1 MACTTATD
9 PNSLEWCEGQINL
22 PGLRPKVFFTPKSNI
37 VQWPTRPSVLATG
50 ETMGKLATY
59 SGNFV
64 LAAEKVWQFMDILV
78 DRSPATSE
86 VQGTKPSKTYL
97 NQAVL
102 VVANTDA
109 EAAGF
114 SQLAANSDY
123 VYLVQDK
130 PGKYRVIGNDM
141 YQTNTDV
148 ALAMGGAATDEM
160 GTTITASVTDLCH
173 MPFYEGEI
181 ETADGTINPS
191 TPPETP

>member
-22 PGLRPKVFFTPKSNI
+22 PGLRKKVFFTPKSNI
-37 VQWPTRPSVLATG
+37 VQWPTLPAALATG
-50 ETMGKLATY
+50 DTMGKLATY
-59 SGNFV
+59 TGNFV
-64 LAAEKVWQFMDILV
+64 LAAEKVFQSMEIIE

-97 NQAVL
+97 NQIVL
-102 VVANTDA
+102 VVPNVDA
-109 EAAGF
+109 ESAGL
-114 SQLAANSDY
+114 SKLAANSDY

-130 PGKYRVIGNDM
+130 PGKYRVLGNEM
-141 YQTNTDV
+141 YPTNTDV
-148 ALAMGGAATDEM
+148 AMALGGAATDEM
-160 GTTITASVTDLCH
+160 GTTITASVTDTCH

>member
-1 MACTTATD
+1 M
-9 PNSLEWCEGQINL
+9 
-22 PGLRPKVFFTPKSNI
+22 K
-37 VQWPTRPSVLATG
+37 WPTRPTTVATG
-50 ETMGKLATY
+50 ETVGKLATY
-59 SGNFV
+59 TGNFE
-64 LAAEKVWQFMDILV
+64 LAADKVWQVMDIIV
-78 DRSPATSE
+78 DRSPATAE

-102 VVANTDA
+102 VVPNTDA

-148 ALAMGGAATDEM
+148 ALALGGEATEEM
-160 GTTITASVTDLCH
+160 GTTITASCTDTCH

-181 ETADGTINPS
+181 ETADGIVNPAP
-191 TPPETP
+191 TP

>member
-160 GTTITASVTDLCH
+160 GTTITASVTDFCH

>member
-1 MACTTATD
+1 MACQTATD
-9 PNSLEWCEGQINL
+9 PNSLEWCEGQVNL
-22 PGLRPKVFFTPKSNI
+22 PGIRPKVYFTPKSTI
-37 VQWPTRPSVLATG
+37 VKWPTRPTVLATG

-59 SGNFV
+59 TGNFE
-64 LAAEKVWQFMDILV
+64 LAADKVWQSMDIIE
-78 DRSPATSE
+78 DRSPATAD

-102 VVANTDA
+102 VVPNVDA
-109 EAAGF
+109 EAAGL

-130 PGKYRVIGNDM
+130 PGKFRVLGNEM

-148 ALAMGGAATDEM
+148 AMALGGSATDEM
-160 GTTITASVTDLCH
+160 GTTITASVTDSCH

-181 ETADGTINPS
+181 ETADGIINPS
-191 TPPETP
+191 TPETP